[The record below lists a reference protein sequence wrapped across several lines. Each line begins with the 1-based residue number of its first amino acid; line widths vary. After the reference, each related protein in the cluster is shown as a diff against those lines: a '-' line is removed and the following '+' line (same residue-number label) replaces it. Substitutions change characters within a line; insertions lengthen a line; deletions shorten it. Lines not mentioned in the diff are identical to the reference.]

1 MDLDPALAGTPS
13 QSAAAV
19 ASASSEEKEAALQD
33 RLKEVVGQLAEE
45 AAGSA
50 DAAKAQQNADAK
62 IVQLRRE
69 VVAAG
74 EALAA
79 SQAAAAAASASN
91 GEKAAALTWVCTD
104 TSSVSS
110 EKKCAYRS
118 TCAQIQFCNTLGLFS
133 VLKTRMLLHPR
144 VRDNAVYNCP

>member
-50 DAAKAQQNADAK
+50 DAAKATQDADAQ
-62 IVQLRRE
+62 IEQRQRE
-69 VVAAG
+69 VVAEG

-79 SQAAAAAASASN
+79 SQAAAAAASASS
-91 GEKAAALTWVCTD
+91 GEKAAALTWGY

-110 EKKCAYRS
+110 GFAYW
-118 TCAQIQFCNTLGLFS
+118 NS
-133 VLKTRMLLHPR
+133 VT
-144 VRDNAVYNCP
+144 YE